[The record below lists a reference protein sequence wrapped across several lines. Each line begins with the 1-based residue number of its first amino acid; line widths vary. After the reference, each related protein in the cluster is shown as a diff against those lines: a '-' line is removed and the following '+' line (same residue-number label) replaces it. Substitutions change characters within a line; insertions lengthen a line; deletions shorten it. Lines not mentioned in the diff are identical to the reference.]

1 VPQFLLSKED
11 IQGRKFVL
19 RGPEAFHVARVLRSK
34 PGDPIELFDGHGGRY
49 KGIIR
54 RVGPDGSVEGD
65 VVEKLHV
72 SAKPVPVRLRLY
84 LSLLKPSHWDWAL
97 EKGTEIG
104 VSTFVPVVTPRTVV
118 QFRTLGAG
126 KEARWKKVV
135 TAAAKQCRRA
145 DIPEVLAPAHF
156 RDAIQESCKAGL
168 TLVAW
173 ERHSGASTYA
183 GLREVLRSARQGSE
197 SLLVNLFVGPEGG
210 FSEDEIELAECGG
223 ATLFGLGS
231 NTLRAETAALAAC
244 AIVFYELGDL

>member
-1 VPQFLLSKED
+1 MPQFLLSKED
-11 IQGRKFVL
+11 IQDKKFVL

-49 KGIIR
+49 KGVVR
-54 RVGPDGSVEGD
+54 LVRPDGSVEGD
-65 VVEKLHV
+65 IVEKLHV
-72 SAKPVPVRLRLY
+72 SAKSTPARLRLY

-118 QFRTLGAG
+118 QLRTLSGT
-126 KEARWKKVV
+126 KDARWKKVV

-145 DIPEVLAPAHF
+145 DIPEVTAPMHF
-156 RDAIQESCKAGL
+156 RDAIRESCKGGL

-173 ERHSGASTYA
+173 EKHSGNSTYA
-183 GLREVLRSARQGSE
+183 GLREVLRTARQGNE
-197 SLLVNLFVGPEGG
+197 NLLVNIFVGPEGG
-210 FSEDEIELAECGG
+210 FSEDEIELAECEG
-223 ATLFGLGS
+223 AALFSLGP
-231 NTLRAETAALAAC
+231 NTLRAETAALVAC